1 LEYESYEEDGKEFVS
16 ILMYESGV
24 TVYDFFLTFY
34 PLFAS
39 ALFVLVSQVQVQT

>member
-24 TVYDFFLTFY
+24 TVYDFFFNFLSSFR
-34 PLFAS
+34 
-39 ALFVLVSQVQVQT
+39 QCIICIG